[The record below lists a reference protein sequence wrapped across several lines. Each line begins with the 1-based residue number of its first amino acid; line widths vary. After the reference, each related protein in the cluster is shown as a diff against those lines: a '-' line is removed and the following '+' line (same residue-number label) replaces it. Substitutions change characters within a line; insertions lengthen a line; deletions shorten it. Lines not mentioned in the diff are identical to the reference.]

1 MGYMFGIL
9 TSTQKQDWWKEESL
23 SHCKTGLVVVED
35 KIKLTM
41 GFYMLDMFMF
51 IFWET
56 LKDKFYL
63 EATPSFHTLMECKL
77 EEK

>member
-1 MGYMFGIL
+1 
-9 TSTQKQDWWKEESL
+9 
-23 SHCKTGLVVVED
+23 VVVED

-51 IFWET
+51 IFWEI

-63 EATPSFHTLMECKL
+63 EATPSFHTLNGMQIGGEVDPHMKATCMF
-77 EEK
+77 EKMAKYYQ